1 MKRRIV
7 VAGVGA
13 ALLLAGCGE
22 PAGGAKGEEARQDGG
37 WTASPRIRVVE
48 RQGEGVVVRGEASP
62 GARVVLRGGQDL
74 AFAVGADEAG
84 RFELHVGQLAG
95 AVIMTPEVQ
104 IGQFPA
110 FGPERLLLAGEGA
123 PLAALLVEGGASRRL
138 SRGPVLDS
146 VDGDGRGL
154 VASGRAKPGG
164 QVRVVVDGGGEV
176 TAGADSNGR
185 WVAALPG
192 LSDRSATVIVGGARF
207 DYPGAGAAEG
217 DVSGRIE
224 RAGEGWRVTRSLS
237 GRARQ
242 TSWFPDA

>member
-7 VAGVGA
+7 VAGIGA

-22 PAGGAKGEEARQDGG
+22 ATEGVKGEEARQDGG

-48 RQGEGVVVRGEASP
+48 RQGDGVVVRGEASP

-74 AFAVGADEAG
+74 AFAVGADNAG
-84 RFELHVGQLAG
+84 RFELHVGQLPD

-154 VASGRAKPGG
+154 AASGRATPGG
-164 QVRVVVDGGGEV
+164 QVRIVVDGGGEV
-176 TAGADSNGR
+176 TASADSAGR

-192 LSDRSATVIVGGARF
+192 LSDRSASIVVGGTSF
-207 DYPGAGAAEG
+207 SYPGPGPAEV
-217 DVSGRIE
+217 DTSGRIE
-224 RAGEGWRVTRSLS
+224 RSGEGWRVTRSLS